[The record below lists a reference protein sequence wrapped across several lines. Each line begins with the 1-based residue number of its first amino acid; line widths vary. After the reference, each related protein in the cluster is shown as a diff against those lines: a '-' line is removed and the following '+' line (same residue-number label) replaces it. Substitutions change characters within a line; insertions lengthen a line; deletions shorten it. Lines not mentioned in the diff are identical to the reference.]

1 MITAPRAQVIPEQEL
16 ARLTLTSSDKE
27 QQIAEQVRR
36 QSVLS
41 ATRPS
46 LGEINGLPVSGPQL
60 PPPFPLVE
68 EDTQMLDENS
78 NESRNTGDDGKCN
91 DGDASSERTLID
103 DSAAADADA
112 VMTDVDEK
120 EQQQQIFEDKENLAP
135 TKDNTVRPS
144 TPDVGLQPLAESSP
158 SRTNEQPQAQ
168 SPVNDQMIKVNH
180 PVDQEMD
187 VGQSDSTGTAPERNP
202 IMSNG
207 IPPPTPK
214 RPPPV
219 PPRPKT
225 IEQKEIIRSEVELG
239 AQQDVTEV
247 IANVLFQ
254 LQCAIKPLS
263 VDESGE
269 QIDQIKDMF
278 FGKQKTYTINREGIT
293 RTQEEYF
300 SDIKIDVA
308 SGSRDLYAALDGA
321 FDVQEVEV
329 GGVEEPQ
336 YTTISQLPP
345 ILQILVQRAQYDVVT
360 KTSFKSNH
368 FLEFKETIYMDRYMD
383 SDDLELMVRRK
394 ACWAWKKLL
403 AALEARQK
411 DLTAS
416 EVRWPASPFS
426 VRLTPS

>member
-1 MITAPRAQVIPEQEL
+1 MITASKAQVIPEQEL

-36 QSVLS
+36 QSILS
-41 ATRPS
+41 TTRPS

-60 PPPFPLVE
+60 PLSPPLVE
-68 EDTQMLDENS
+68 EDTQMLDENL
-78 NESRNTGDDGKCN
+78 NGLKETGKDSKQN
-91 DGDASSERTLID
+91 DGDASSEGTLID
-103 DSAAADADA
+103 ESATVDADA
-112 VMTDVDEK
+112 IMTDVDEK

-135 TKDNTVRPS
+135 TKENIIRPS
-144 TPDVGLQPLAESSP
+144 FPEISLQPLSESSP
-158 SRTNEQPQAQ
+158 SRTNEQQRSQ
-168 SPVNDQMIKVNH
+168 SPVKVEMTGSDQPM
-180 PVDQEMD
+180 DRDMD
-187 VGQSDSTGTAPERNP
+187 VGQFDGTEHAPDLDSLV
-202 IMSNG
+202 SNG
-207 IPPPTPK
+207 IRPPTPK

-219 PPRPKT
+219 PPRPIT
-225 IEQKEIIRSEVELG
+225 MERKETIRSEVELG

-254 LQCAIKPLS
+254 LECAIKPLS

-269 QIDQIKDMF
+269 QIDQIKNMF

-308 SGSRDLYAALDGA
+308 SESRNLYAALDGA

-329 GGVEEPQ
+329 GGAEEPQ

-345 ILQILVQRAQYDVVT
+345 VLQILVQRAQYDVVT
-360 KTSFKSNH
+360 KTSFKSNN

-383 SDDLELMVRRK
+383 SEDPELMVRRK
-394 ACWAWKKLL
+394 ACWAWKKSL
-403 AALEARQK
+403 ATLQARK
-411 DLTAS
+411 RGLDAN
-416 EVRWPASPFS
+416 EVGRPAFPSS
-426 VRLTPS
+426 ILLTPS